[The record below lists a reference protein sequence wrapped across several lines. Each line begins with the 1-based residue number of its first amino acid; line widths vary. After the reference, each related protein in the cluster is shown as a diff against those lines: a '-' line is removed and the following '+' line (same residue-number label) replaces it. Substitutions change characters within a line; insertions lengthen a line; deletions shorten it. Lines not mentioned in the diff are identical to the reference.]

1 MMSRAQDFSGQ
12 NGSCVMDE
20 SSSPPPGGDAELIGA
35 IASGDS
41 AAYGTLYERH
51 VAAARSLA
59 RQLVASPAEAE
70 DVVTETFTRLY
81 AVLRQGGGPGA
92 AVRPYLLTAVRRVA
106 SERSGG
112 PLAEAAPSHAGA
124 PAAGAPAGYAG
135 APAAGAPAGQAG
147 APAAK
152 AEMRAGQAE
161 AASLGEPLF
170 SDPATAELES
180 EPMARAFGSLPGRQ
194 RAVLW
199 HTVIEQADPGPAAV
213 VLGVTAD
220 GIAELREQ
228 ARADLSRAYLK
239 LYLSGL
245 TREDCRSAAA
255 KLDLHLSRAG
265 RRPNE
270 GRVQRHLRGCRDCR
284 AAAVEL
290 VGLDRSLRRVVA
302 PIVLGPAT
310 QAYLAAAAAA
320 AGPAAG
326 ARAGSPA
333 PAAGRAAAAAGA
345 WAVGGLSRVRQAPAR
360 IRQAPRQRQAL
371 AAGGVLLAASAATG
385 LTLTLAANTSPP
397 HGAPNPAAAA
407 AASPSPAV
415 AVPLPLPAPSRT
427 RPGATPAPVQSP
439 IPVSS
444 ASMVPA
450 SAASPAPSPLP
461 DHHHHRH
468 HHHHP
473 DQVVSEP

>member
-1 MMSRAQDFSGQ
+1 MMSRGEQDFSGQ

-41 AAYGTLYERH
+41 AAYVTLHERH

-59 RQLVASPAEAE
+59 RQLVTSPAEAE
-70 DVVTETFTRLY
+70 DVVTETFTRLD
-81 AVLRQGGGPGA
+81 AVLRQGGGPDA
-92 AVRPYLLTAVRRVA
+92 AVRPYLLAAVRRVA
-106 SERSGG
+106 GERFGG
-112 PLAEAAPSHAGA
+112 PPAEAPEA
-124 PAAGAPAGYAG
+124 PAAARAEVPAGP
-135 APAAGAPAGQAG
+135 PAKIP
-147 APAAK
+147 P
-152 AEMRAGQAE
+152 GQAE
-161 AASLGEPLF
+161 AAAAKAEVRIGQPAEAAGLGELML
-170 SDPATAELES
+170 SDPATAELAS
-180 EPMARAFGSLPGRQ
+180 ERMARAFLSLPGRQ

-199 HTVIEQADPGPAAV
+199 HTVIEQADPGQAAV
-213 VLGVTAD
+213 VLGVAAD
-220 GIAELREQ
+220 GVAELREQ

-270 GRVQRHLRGCRDCR
+270 GKVQRHLRGCRDCR
-284 AAAVEL
+284 GVAVEL
-290 VGLDRSLRRVVA
+290 VGLNRSLRRVVA

-333 PAAGRAAAAAGA
+333 QAAARAAAAAGA
-345 WAVGGLSRVRQAPAR
+345 WAAGGLSRVRQAPAR
-360 IRQAPRQRQAL
+360 IRQAPQQRQAL
-371 AAGGVLLAASAATG
+371 AAGAVLLAASAATG
-385 LTLTLAANTSPP
+385 LALTLAANTSPP
-397 HGAPNPAAAA
+397 SGAPNPAGAAA
-407 AASPSPAV
+407 AAPSPAV

-427 RPGATPAPVQSP
+427 RSAATPAPVQSP
-439 IPVSS
+439 APASS

-461 DHHHHRH
+461 DHHHRRRH
-468 HHHHP
+468 HHHP
-473 DQVVSEP
+473 GQATV